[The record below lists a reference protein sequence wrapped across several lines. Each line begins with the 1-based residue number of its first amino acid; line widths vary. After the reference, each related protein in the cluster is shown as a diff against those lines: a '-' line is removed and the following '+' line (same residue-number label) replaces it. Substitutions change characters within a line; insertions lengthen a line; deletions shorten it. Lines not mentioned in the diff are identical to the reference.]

1 MQSHKSPGNDGLTE
15 EFCETFWNELK
26 EIFVESVSEAK
37 EKANLSTIS
46 KTGYH
51 EAKRKKG

>member
-51 EAKRKKG
+51 